1 MTPLT
6 GATDSGSSE
15 VPACGAPGHRSQGHG
30 FPEAREPSATGFA
43 TSIHPSCSVRS
54 GLQARTAAP
63 ARRTRLEARLR
74 RQPSPRAT
82 RGPFVALGGRGG
94 RALLPLPQA
103 GEGGGEVGLSRRMRR
118 AHRTAS
124 ACKPMRALRV
134 RVAGQQRASPRTPGA
149 DRGLGCSPGATSCP
163 LAALGESGAMGHF
176 SHPFAGKVGGEGR
189 LVDGLNAGGKPV
201 DQEAV
206 AMLAETQT
214 LVEPM
219 RVAAVDVA

>member
-1 MTPLT
+1 MPCRSASRGLSPSRCCWPGWLTAWGPRDQVQGMTLLT

-30 FPEAREPSATGFA
+30 LPEAQEPSSTRFA
-43 TSIHPSCSVRS
+43 TSIHLSCSARS

-63 ARRTRLEARLR
+63 ARRTR
-74 RQPSPRAT
+74 
-82 RGPFVALGGRGG
+82 
-94 RALLPLPQA
+94 
-103 GEGGGEVGLSRRMRR
+103 R

-124 ACKPMRALRV
+124 TCKPMRTLQV

-189 LVDGLNAGGKPV
+189 LVDGLNTGGKPV